1 MPVECHTATVMGV
14 ISFLALAINS
24 DASRTVRHAS
34 VIQVV
39 KQIVQLPRKSTH
51 RCDDRA
57 AFDTCYRFVKV

>member
-57 AFDTCYRFVKV
+57 AFDTCCGLIKL